1 MGNKFCPMI
10 SNVCINRYLNET
22 MNFIIESYLL
32 YCISQYDRQS
42 FTVHKYKIFSMDGER
57 STIIK
62 LFKDGKTTGDIL
74 KILCIPET
82 RRKVVYR
89 IIKRFQETNSVKD
102 RARSGRLVSVT
113 TTQMRKVVRSRI
125 LRNPRQ
131 SMRKMAA
138 QLDMCPKS
146 LRTFVKRD
154 LGMSSYKRRNVHHIS
169 SQNCGKRLSRS
180 KELLKRFVNFGWT
193 KSFFLMRN
201 YLR

>member
-1 MGNKFCPMI
+1 M
-10 SNVCINRYLNET
+10 
-22 MNFIIESYLL
+22 
-32 YCISQYDRQS
+32 
-42 FTVHKYKIFSMDGER
+42 GER

-89 IIKRFQETNSVKD
+89 TIKRFQETNSVKD
-102 RARSGRLVSVT
+102 RPRRGRPVSVT

-131 SMRKMAA
+131 YMRKMAA

-146 LRTFVKRD
+146 LRTIVKRD

-169 SQNCGKRLSRS
+169 SQICGKKLSRS
-180 KELLKRFVNFGWT
+180 KELLKRFVNFGLDQVL
-193 KSFFLMRN
+193 FLMRN
-201 YLR
+201 YSR